1 MQPLVSVIVPIYKVE
16 DSLVRCLDSL
26 CRQSL
31 SNIEILLI
39 DDASPDRCGIICEE
53 YAMKDDRLKVIH
65 HLRSLGLSA
74 ARNTGIANATSSY
87 LMFVDSDDYVYEDF
101 CKEAYECA
109 NSFQADLVMFK
120 FEHVKNSKHF
130 VKGTSGSFMQSG
142 FKTQLEATDFLK
154 EWGDYAW
161 NKLYRKELFLH
172 ISYPVGYMYEDI
184 GTTYK
189 LIWKANRIYYL
200 NKILY
205 HYCNRMDSITTQKTE
220 KLLNDY
226 YEMFTQQCNDLAAW
240 GYPPNKLQAV
250 LQVYSLKYC
259 ILFCSIKNK
268 PFVSE
273 ERFALCA
280 NVLCN
285 SENIQIQLPWKR
297 KTLYVLFKH
306 CRPLFKVLCILHGR
320 GIL

>member
-16 DSLVRCLDSL
+16 DSLARCLDSL

-39 DDASPDRCGIICEE
+39 DDDSPDCCSIICEE
-53 YAMKDDRLKVIH
+53 YATKDVRLKVIH
-65 HLRSLGLSA
+65 HSRTIGLSA
-74 ARNTGIANATSSY
+74 ARNTGIANATSNY
-87 LMFVDSDDYVYEDF
+87 LMFVDSDDYVHEDF

-109 NSFQADLVMFK
+109 IRFQADLVMFK

-130 VKGTSGSFMQSG
+130 MKYTSDSFMQSD

-161 NKLYRKELFLH
+161 NKLYRKELFQQ

-205 HYCNRMDSITTQKTE
+205 YYCNRMDSITTQNTE
-220 KLLNDY
+220 KLLNDF
-226 YEMFTQQCNDLAAW
+226 YEMFTQQCDDLAAW
-240 GYPPNKLQAV
+240 GYPTNKLQAV
-250 LQVYSLKYC
+250 LKVYSLKYC
-259 ILFCSIKNK
+259 ILFYSIKK
-268 PFVSE
+268 KSFVSD

-285 SENIQIQLPWKR
+285 SKNIQIQLPWKR
-297 KTLYVLFKH
+297 KALYVLFKY
-306 CRPLFKVLCILHGR
+306 CRPLFKVLCFLHGR